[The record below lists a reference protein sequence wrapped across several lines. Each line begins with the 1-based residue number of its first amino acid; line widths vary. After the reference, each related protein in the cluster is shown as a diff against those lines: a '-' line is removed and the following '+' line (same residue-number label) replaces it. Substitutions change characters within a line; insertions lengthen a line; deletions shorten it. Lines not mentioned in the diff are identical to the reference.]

1 MKKIA
6 YFLWACDFTVG
17 KQFILHFCT
26 FLTFIHIKNLNEMM
40 CDIMGPGPL
49 LATPYQQNSSSK
61 SYCPRISEYRGGREG
76 RGGGSDGI
84 SDI

>member
-1 MKKIA
+1 
-6 YFLWACDFTVG
+6 
-17 KQFILHFCT
+17 
-26 FLTFIHIKNLNEMM
+26 MM
-40 CDIMGPGPL
+40 CDIKGPGPL

-61 SYCPRISEYRGGREG
+61 SYCPKISEYRGGREG